1 MTKTMKSAGRGP
13 VTGDVT
19 GQFEGQSGDQLAGHP
34 GGHFGG
40 HATVHAGPRSRGH
53 AARRGLMAAL
63 AGLVACSVAG
73 PGGMARA
80 EADVD
85 AAKAVVEAHKQIP
98 TFAPPGAPFDAATCM
113 AGKKILSIPV
123 TSAIPFVAGIEEA
136 LVEAGKE
143 VGVEIQTWQNQGNP
157 TQWIQGVEY
166 AVSNGFDAVGMTAG
180 IIPSAVGPQLTMAK
194 EAGLRVYATHH
205 ADVTNDPDPAADVNL
220 PISYTEVG
228 QIMAA
233 WVIAE
238 TGGGANV
245 LVIGSDDVLPSQP
258 YWKSFEAELTRLD
271 PDSKAVY
278 FNVTVPEWATKIQT
292 TAQSALLSDPGINY
306 IVPLYDS
313 MSQFILPALAITG
326 KRGQVPIAS
335 FNGTPFVLDLVQN
348 GDVAMDLGESLGWIA
363 RSTLD
368 AYMRDLCGTGDVPDE
383 LYVPFLIFDESNAE
397 TAGVPADYD
406 QGYGDAHVGGYRA
419 LWGLE

>member
-1 MTKTMKSAGRGP
+1 MTKTKSRAATRP
-13 VTGDVT
+13 LTGLMLGVAAAALTASMT
-19 GQFEGQSGDQLAGHP
+19 GQA
-34 GGHFGG
+34 
-40 HATVHAGPRSRGH
+40 
-53 AARRGLMAAL
+53 M
-63 AGLVACSVAG
+63 
-73 PGGMARA
+73 A
-80 EADVD
+80 EADL
-85 AAKAVVEAHKQIP
+85 ATAKAVVEKHKMIP
-98 TFAPPGAPFDAATCM
+98 EFTPPGEPFDAKTCM

-136 LVEAGKE
+136 LVAAGEE

-157 TQWIQGVEY
+157 TQWVQGVEY

-180 IIPSAVGPQLTMAK
+180 IIPSAVGPQLKAAR

-205 ADVTNDPDPAADVNL
+205 ADVTNDPDPAADLNL

-233 WVIAE
+233 WVISE
-238 TGGGANV
+238 TGGNANV

-258 YWKSFEAELTRLD
+258 YWKSFEAELTKLD
-271 PDSKAVY
+271 PDSKATY
-278 FNVTVPEWATKIQT
+278 YNVTVPEWATKIQT
-292 TAQSALLSDPGINY
+292 TAQSALLSDPSINY

-313 MSQFILPALAITG
+313 MSQFILPALAITC

-335 FNGTPFVLDLVQN
+335 FNGTPFVLDLIQN

-368 AYMRDLCGTGDVPDE
+368 AYMRDLCGIGEPMTE
-383 LYVPFLIFDESNAE
+383 LYVPFLIFDETNAE
-397 TAGVPADYD
+397 TAGSPADYD

>member
-1 MTKTMKSAGRGP
+1 MTKRTAVSQIRPLLG
-13 VTGDVT
+13 
-19 GQFEGQSGDQLAGHP
+19 
-34 GGHFGG
+34 
-40 HATVHAGPRSRGH
+40 
-53 AARRGLMAAL
+53 AAMLAAL
-63 AGLVACSVAG
+63 AGAAW
-73 PGGMARA
+73 A
-80 EADVD
+80 EADL
-85 AAKAVVEAHKQIP
+85 AKAKTVVEDHRKIP
-98 TFAPPGAPFDAATCM
+98 VFTPPGKPFDAKTCM

-123 TSAIPFVAGIEEA
+123 TTAIPFVAGIEEN
-136 LVEAGKE
+136 LVAAAEE
-143 VGVEIQTWQNQGNP
+143 VGFELQTWQNQGNP
-157 TQWIQGVEY
+157 TQWVQGVEF

-180 IIPSAVGPQLTMAK
+180 IIPSALAPQLKAAQ

-205 ADVTNDPDPAADVNL
+205 ADVTNEPDPAADLNL

-233 WVIAE
+233 WVINE

-245 LVIGSDDVLPSQP
+245 LVIGSDDVMPSQP
-258 YWKSFEAELTRLD
+258 YWNSFEAELTKLD
-271 PDSKAVY
+271 PASKATY
-278 FNVTVPEWATKIQT
+278 YNVTVPEWATKIQT
-292 TAQSALLSDPGINY
+292 TTQSALLQDPSINY

-335 FNGTPFVLDLVQN
+335 FNGTPFVIDLVQN

-368 AYMRDLCGTGDVPDE
+368 AYMRDLCGVDDVPSE
-383 LYVPFLIFDESNAE
+383 LYVPFLIFDETNAE
-397 TAGVPADYD
+397 TAGKPAGFDT
-406 QGYGDAHVGGYRA
+406 GYGDAHVGGYRA

>member
-1 MTKTMKSAGRGP
+1 MLGVAAAALTASM
-13 VTGDVT
+13 T
-19 GQFEGQSGDQLAGHP
+19 GQA
-34 GGHFGG
+34 
-40 HATVHAGPRSRGH
+40 
-53 AARRGLMAAL
+53 M
-63 AGLVACSVAG
+63 
-73 PGGMARA
+73 A
-80 EADVD
+80 EADL
-85 AAKAVVEAHKQIP
+85 ATAKAVVEKHKMIP
-98 TFAPPGAPFDAATCM
+98 EFTPPGEPFDAKTCM

-136 LVEAGKE
+136 LVAAGEE

-157 TQWIQGVEY
+157 TQWVQGVEY

-180 IIPSAVGPQLTMAK
+180 IIPSAVGPQLKAAR

-205 ADVTNDPDPAADVNL
+205 ADVTNDPDPAADLNL

-233 WVIAE
+233 WVISE
-238 TGGGANV
+238 TGGNANV

-258 YWKSFEAELTRLD
+258 YWKSFEAELTKLD
-271 PDSKAVY
+271 PDSKATY
-278 FNVTVPEWATKIQT
+278 YNVTVPEWATKIQT
-292 TAQSALLSDPGINY
+292 TAQSALLSDPSINY

-335 FNGTPFVLDLVQN
+335 FNGTPFVLDLIQN

-368 AYMRDLCGTGDVPDE
+368 AYMRDLCGIGEPMTE
-383 LYVPFLIFDESNAE
+383 LYVPFLIFDETNAE
-397 TAGVPADYD
+397 TAGSPADYD

>member
-1 MTKTMKSAGRGP
+1 MTKTKSRAATRP
-13 VTGDVT
+13 LTGLMLGVAAAALTASMT
-19 GQFEGQSGDQLAGHP
+19 GQA
-34 GGHFGG
+34 
-40 HATVHAGPRSRGH
+40 
-53 AARRGLMAAL
+53 M
-63 AGLVACSVAG
+63 
-73 PGGMARA
+73 A
-80 EADVD
+80 EADL
-85 AAKAVVEAHKQIP
+85 ATAKAVVEKHKMIP
-98 TFAPPGAPFDAATCM
+98 EFTPPGEPFDAKTCM

-157 TQWIQGVEY
+157 TQWVQGVEY

-180 IIPSAVGPQLTMAK
+180 IIPSAVGPQLKAAR

-205 ADVTNDPDPAADVNL
+205 ADVTNDPDPAADLNL

-233 WVIAE
+233 WVISE
-238 TGGGANV
+238 TGGNANV

-258 YWKSFEAELTRLD
+258 YWKSFEAELTKLD
-271 PDSKAVY
+271 PDSKATY
-278 FNVTVPEWATKIQT
+278 YNVTVPEWATKIQT
-292 TAQSALLSDPGINY
+292 TAQSALLSDPSINY

-335 FNGTPFVLDLVQN
+335 FNGTPFVLDLIQN

-368 AYMRDLCGTGDVPDE
+368 AYMRDLCGIGEPMTE
-383 LYVPFLIFDESNAE
+383 LYVPFLIFDETNAE
-397 TAGVPADYD
+397 TAGSPADYD